1 MKTKKFLLAT
11 AGSTVDG
18 RNIDEKML
26 QEMAS
31 SYDPK
36 TYAALLNIEHV
47 RGYEPAGS
55 FGSYGD
61 VLELSTETV
70 MVNFNGVD
78 EERLGLYGIL
88 DVNDAAKEL
97 NDAGQKRYPSI
108 EIVDN
113 FAGKGFAYLV
123 GCALTNSPASIATEK
138 LQFNRRMPGAINVT
152 SADSALPAAAIE
164 FAEEAALPA
173 EAKSMFTA
181 FTEMMKSFTAGNKP
195 AEIEK
200 PKASEPADQMAAFTA
215 MVGEMAKSMEAAVS
229 AMSKSTADQIS
240 KLTADVTALSET
252 IEKTANPYQLSRPR
266 SDGANAVKTDC

>member
-36 TYAALLNIEHV
+36 TYTAMLNIEHI

-70 MVNFNGVD
+70 TVNFNGVD
-78 EERLGLYGIL
+78 EERLGLYGIF
-88 DVNDAAKEL
+88 DINDAANEL
-97 NDAGQKRYPSI
+97 NDAGQKRFPSI
-108 EIVDN
+108 EIWDD
-113 FAGKGFAYLV
+113 FGDKGFAYLA
-123 GCALTNSPASIATEK
+123 GCALTDSPASIATQK
-138 LQFNRRMPGAINVT
+138 LQFNRRIPGTINLT
-152 SADSALPAAAIE
+152 SADSAIPAAAIE
-164 FAEEAALPA
+164 FAEETALPA

-200 PKASEPADQMAAFTA
+200 PKVGEPADQMAAFTA
-215 MVGEMAKSMEAAVS
+215 VVGEMAKSMDAAVS